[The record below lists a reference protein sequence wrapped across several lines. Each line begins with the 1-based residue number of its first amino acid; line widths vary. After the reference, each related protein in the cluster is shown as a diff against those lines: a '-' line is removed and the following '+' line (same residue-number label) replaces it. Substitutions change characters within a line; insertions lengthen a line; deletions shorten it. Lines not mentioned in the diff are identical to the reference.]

1 MQATV
6 YQAVHKIFRN
16 FTNTIIDPYDCIIFG
31 CGISKLVS
39 PKKQDL
45 WPRINILK
53 GKQKQ
58 KLKVD
63 LQLFGLMYFFGTC
76 VHNIFEEKEK

>member
-53 GKQKQ
+53 G
-58 KLKVD
+58 D